1 MFHSIFICA
10 LAFGC
15 LLVGSSPA
23 LAAPPPYYPP
33 IDWIP
38 AASSNYDVGRTAA
51 ITTIVIH
58 ETDGSYTS
66 ARNWFTNPR
75 SRVSAHYLIR
85 AWDGAITQFV
95 AETDTA
101 YHARSANPWTIGIE
115 HEFWPRY
122 GIWHTDAQY
131 RASAQLV
138 CAIARRY
145 NIPTDRDHIVGHNEL
160 PGNDHSDPGPYWNWT
175 YYMSLV
181 RSCSEPR
188 AQALSRGGIN
198 TLADHSYV
206 PAAGLEQGTASGE
219 VALLQWDLVY
229 LGFMSAD
236 DLSDGSGTFGPLTRM
251 AVAARTRKRSRVKGG
266 AVRSRATAAAAK
278 GSATP
283 EWAPPWAAGSMA
295 VAARVW
301 APASRLSSLRASL
314 PGSRRAWVPESQ
326 PA

>member
-1 MFHSIFICA
+1 MFRSIFVCA

-33 IDWIP
+33 IDLIP
-38 AASSNYDVGRTAA
+38 AASSNYDVGRTA
-51 ITTIVIH
+51 
-58 ETDGSYTS
+58 
-66 ARNWFTNPR
+66 
-75 SRVSAHYLIR
+75 
-85 AWDGAITQFV
+85 
-95 AETDTA
+95 
-101 YHARSANPWTIGIE
+101 
-115 HEFWPRY
+115 
-122 GIWHTDAQY
+122 
-131 RASAQLV
+131 AQLV

-188 AQALSRGGIN
+188 AQALSRGGVN

-236 DLSDGSGTFGPLTRM
+236 DLSDGSGTFGPLTL
-251 AVAARTRKRSRVKGG
+251 AALTAFQEANGVP
-266 AVRSRATAAAAK
+266 AT
-278 GSATP
+278 GTY
-283 EWAPPWAAGSMA
+283 GDLT
-295 VAARVW
+295 
-301 APASRLSSLRASL
+301 APALA
-314 PGSRRAWVPESQ
+314 Q
-326 PA
+326 